1 MSATVSAFGH
11 RGTTSSVK
19 TEIVRELVNATD
31 GAGLH
36 FDGGGYV
43 SAGDTTVID
52 GATKL
57 SVEVIAATTAA
68 DDGEMIAKAYDAT
81 ALRFFVNSSGQVVF
95 RVNNGSGN
103 GTATSSGTVIDGNPT
118 HIVGV
123 WDGSTVKIYINGNE
137 DGSAALSGGAVP
149 NIADQL
155 ALGAQQKS
163 TGATTNR
170 FTGTLYRARI
180 WNKAVDAKALF
191 ERADVDYADQYGS
204 QTDLVNANSSGSGTA
219 WTGASGGTA
228 PNGWSPAGT
237 SKTYTID
244 SGTGNPAPS
253 LKITSTGSPNV
264 GIKWGG
270 TTVLGRRYQATFSYK
285 CGDASTTLSY
295 RLNDADSFVNLDNS
309 TSWATKTVEWIGD
322 GVTSAF
328 MLRVNES
335 GKFGHFDTV
344 SIKSIGCVSDYDL
357 AFANPKN
364 SFKINDRSGA
374 ADGTA
379 SNDGTNPTGISQ
391 VQVIKQLNATA
402 ARIGT
407 TAATPV
413 DGQILTSG
421 DIGVG
426 GSPSTT
432 ASTSTIE
439 AVNSGTARVL
449 MKSTGTGGREYG
461 LWTSTSG
468 NLGFFDYTAGAN
480 RLTISSTGAVTVQG
494 GTGDGDGNNAELN
507 FQRTSSTGNV
517 LETKLIFDDANTNY
531 GDLVIKSKTTAS
543 SGGGAF
549 TEAMRVYGANGIVNF
564 NNGILFT
571 QTDTSATGAT
581 DTSSTLDHYEEG
593 TWTPIV
599 RDWGG
604 NEATLSTAEGVYTRI
619 GRQVFLGF
627 RVVLS
632 SKGSMT
638 GSYVHLAG
646 LPFNHPS
653 DSKNGSG
660 YIDSYNNLAVAK
672 SGLALDTSSTPSVF
686 WLAGNVAGGGT
697 GYHLIA
703 PSDLTDTFWMKGGV
717 SYSVY

>member
-1 MSATVSAFGH
+1 MSRASVTTFGH
-11 RGTTSSVK
+11 RGTTSSIR
-19 TEIVRELVNATD
+19 TEISRELVNASD

-36 FDGGGYV
+36 FDGAAGSIDIASPPDLGTKFSFEFIIQAHEWGSTYSTIVDFGDGGTFILGSWVANSYNLGIQDGGDRSFGV
-43 SAGDTTVID
+43 KVLDDLKVHHLVVTVDGTSAVLYDNGNQVGIATLGTQTIDSATDAVIGSNYTASAG
-52 GATKL
+52 
-57 SVEVIAATTAA
+57 
-68 DDGEMIAKAYDAT
+68 
-81 ALRFFVNSSGQVVF
+81 FF
-95 RVNNGSGN
+95 N
-103 GTATSSGTVIDGNPT
+103 GTI
-118 HIVGV
+118 
-123 WDGSTVKIYINGNE
+123 
-137 DGSAALSGGAVP
+137 
-149 NIADQL
+149 
-155 ALGAQQKS
+155 
-163 TGATTNR
+163 
-170 FTGTLYRARI
+170 YRARFY
-180 WNKAVDAKALF
+180 NKALEPDEVQTAY
-191 ERADVDYADQYGS
+191 ERADVDFVDQYGS
-204 QTDLVNANSSGSGTA
+204 ETDLVNANSSGSGTA

-407 TAATPV
+407 TAATPA

-480 RLTISSTGAVTVQG
+480 RISISSTGLATFSGGINLGNQTMSSYQTGDWYPLLYYQNGTDVTIG
-494 GTGDGDGNNAELN
+494 GTAYASQGVSDY
-507 FQRTSSTGNV
+507 TSQYGHYVRVGKLVHVEGYLKVNVQNTGSFAADNIGISGLPFAHRNLTDANCLLTVNSTGGGG
-517 LETKLIFDDANTNY
+517 TI
-531 GDLVIKSKTTAS
+531 
-543 SGGGAF
+543 SGGVLSANSTIAVMQTISGTGNLGATVGANSALRVWINGTYF
-549 TEAMRVYGANGIVNF
+549 TEA
-564 NNGILFT
+564 
-571 QTDTSATGAT
+571 
-581 DTSSTLDHYEEG
+581 
-593 TWTPIV
+593 
-599 RDWGG
+599 
-604 NEATLSTAEGVYTRI
+604 
-619 GRQVFLGF
+619 
-627 RVVLS
+627 
-632 SKGSMT
+632 
-638 GSYVHLAG
+638 
-646 LPFNHPS
+646 
-653 DSKNGSG
+653 
-660 YIDSYNNLAVAK
+660 
-672 SGLALDTSSTPSVF
+672 
-686 WLAGNVAGGGT
+686 
-697 GYHLIA
+697 
-703 PSDLTDTFWMKGGV
+703 
-717 SYSVY
+717 